1 MICPNC
7 GSEYR
12 EGFLRCADCDVDLI
26 QTTEESADRIETD
39 PKNEL
44 TRVFETQRHDLLIE
58 ICLAFENQSIPY
70 LSQSG
75 TAFDTY
81 GVVEQTQTLVWRGA
95 IWVPEAYADEAEQII
110 EEIQNTTPS
119 EDQIKDSTPP
129 E

>member
-26 QTTEESADRIETD
+26 QATVESADRIETD

-58 ICLAFENQSIPY
+58 ICLAFENQNIPY

-95 IWVPEAYADEAEQII
+95 LWVPEAYADEAEEII
-110 EEIQNTTPS
+110 EKIQNAPS
-119 EDQIKDSTPP
+119 SDQSHSASPG

>member
-7 GSEYR
+7 ESEYR
-12 EGFLRCADCDVDLI
+12 EGFSRCAECDVDLI
-26 QTTEESADRIETD
+26 QPIDESADLIKTD
-39 PKNEL
+39 PKSEL

-58 ICLAFENQSIPY
+58 ICLAFENQNIPY

-95 IWVPEAYADEAEQII
+95 LWVPEAYVDDAEQII
-110 EEIQNTTPS
+110 AEIQNAPS
-119 EDQIKDSTPP
+119 SDQSHSASP
-129 E
+129 EE